1 MKSNKLV
8 NGRPAGDLGDL
19 ERVLE
24 LGKSIFLIQEIA
36 EIEIEGEEGNT
47 FLAYVAGKEE
57 RFGKEYLPYSQNTNT
72 NMKCQAIEYPSS
84 TPLDRICTYK
94 SIPRNFYPIE

>member
-1 MKSNKLV
+1 M

-57 RFGKEYLPYSQNTNT
+57 RFGKEYLLYSQNTNT

-84 TPLDRICTYK
+84 LPFEKICVYK
-94 SIPRNFYPIE
+94 NLNKRAISHW